1 MNRDTMGMPL
11 SSSGSAALIASD
23 KIAVLKNCVL
33 KTFSETFRCCS
44 IRLAGLSYAEM
55 AFTTVFSK
63 EFTTATAMTVTVTSN
78 DTIAD
83 GAARKSS
90 HCSRR
95 VAISKSEAYSIARLP
110 ALHLSVVVV
119 FNAYCRPAQ

>member
-1 MNRDTMGMPL
+1 MEEYEGTT
-11 SSSGSAALIASD
+11 
-23 KIAVLKNCVL
+23 AVAIT
-33 KTFSETFRCCS
+33 KTKKTTFQKGWDS
-44 IRLAGLSYAEM
+44 FAEKTG
-55 AFTTVFSK
+55 FTTVFSK

-95 VAISKSEAYSIARLP
+95 VAISKSEAYSIARSP